1 MSTAIESNLIIEMS
15 QAYNSHFM
23 KNSNTG
29 EALLHMMESC
39 QLMHPKLRNIDSKS
53 ILALLSHGKT
63 FSNRAQLRNFAVD
76 VIVYLIEDVVGS
88 KYSRAELTE
97 ATQERIKL

>member
-29 EALLHMMESC
+29 EALLHMMES
-39 QLMHPKLRNIDSKS
+39 
-53 ILALLSHGKT
+53 
-63 FSNRAQLRNFAVD
+63 
-76 VIVYLIEDVVGS
+76 
-88 KYSRAELTE
+88 
-97 ATQERIKL
+97 